1 MMKPLRR
8 LTLICIVLAALFCS
22 GCRSSN
28 PETYHVNEDVD
39 FSFVK
44 KVAVMPLENLT
55 SDKSAGEIVRHLVI
69 SEMLASGLSDVVV
82 PGEVIHAVNDL
93 GIKNISSLSKKQ
105 IIALG
110 RTLRVQA
117 LIMGSVQQY
126 GLIRLANISAPEVTI
141 TLMMADTG
149 TGDIIWSVT
158 KTRGGASFM
167 ARHFGTK
174 SETISEA
181 VLATVREAIET
192 LVAY

>member
-1 MMKPLRR
+1 MNPLKR
-8 LTLICIVLAALFCS
+8 LTLTCIILAALFYS
-22 GCRSSN
+22 GCRSGN
-28 PETYHVNEDVD
+28 PPTYHINENVD
-39 FSFVK
+39 LSFVK

-69 SEMLASGLSDVVV
+69 SEMLASGLADVVV

-126 GLIRLANISAPEVTI
+126 GLVRLTNVSAPEVTI

-167 ARHFGTK
+167 ARHFGAK

-181 VLATVREAIET
+181 TLTTVRQAIET
-192 LVAY
+192 LIAY